1 MELDSLR
8 RRSDDDKN
16 HFRVKNNQ
24 FKNEIEELIKENK
37 KLSSE
42 KATLETRMK
51 SLRQINK
58 TLETRLEK
66 AMAPL
71 KQN

>member
-16 HFRVKNNQ
+16 QFRVKNNV
-24 FKNEIEELIKENK
+24 FKKEIEDLVKENK
-37 KLSSE
+37 KLASE

-51 SLRQINK
+51 SLR
-58 TLETRLEK
+58 
-66 AMAPL
+66 
-71 KQN
+71 